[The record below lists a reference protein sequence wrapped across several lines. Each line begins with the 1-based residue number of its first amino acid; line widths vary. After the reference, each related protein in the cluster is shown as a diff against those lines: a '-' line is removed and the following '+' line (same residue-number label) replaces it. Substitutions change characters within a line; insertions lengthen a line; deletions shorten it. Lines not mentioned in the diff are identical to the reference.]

1 MTPALHESDS
11 RARSLRSVRSSSGP
25 LPLYLVLPGVVAA
38 AVALT
43 PFVYLFVRAGQAAWQ
58 DVERVLLRPRL
69 LELLGNTL
77 LLAAVVTTLCVVVG
91 VSLAWL
97 VVRSDLPGRRLL
109 GTMSALP
116 LAIPTYVA
124 AYAWLSLVPEISGF
138 LGAATVL
145 TLSSF
150 PYVFIPVAA
159 ALHGADPAMEEAS
172 RALGAGPWAT
182 FWRVTVRSMRPS
194 IAAGALLVVLYVL
207 SDFGAVSLMRYET
220 FTFAIFQS
228 YQAAFDRTA
237 AVVLALV
244 LAGVTLVI
252 VWGEARTRGR
262 ARYARL
268 GAGVARQ
275 GRAHGLGRLRIPAA
289 CYASGVAA
297 LALGIPATAL
307 AYWLVRGRSQMPPL
321 SEISA
326 AAVSS
331 VGLSLGGAAVTVAL
345 ATPVG
350 LLVARYGDRL
360 LPRLLERA
368 TYVGHALPGIV
379 VALSLV
385 FLSVRV
391 FYGLYQTALLVI
403 LAYAVLFL
411 PLAVGAVRSSAAQ
424 APPAL
429 EDVARSLG
437 RGPFEVL
444 RTITLPLVTPGI
456 AAGAALVFLTCM
468 KELPATL
475 LLRPTGVDTLATEL
489 WTETGVGAF
498 AAAAPYAA
506 LLVLLSA
513 VPTYLVSRR
522 TGGWLRAA
530 EMSARADEA
539 A

>member
-1 MTPALHESDS
+1 
-11 RARSLRSVRSSSGP
+11 
-25 LPLYLVLPGVVAA
+25 
-38 AVALT
+38 
-43 PFVYLFVRAGQAAWQ
+43 
-58 DVERVLLRPRL
+58 
-69 LELLGNTL
+69 
-77 LLAAVVTTLCVVVG
+77 
-91 VSLAWL
+91 
-97 VVRSDLPGRRLL
+97 
-109 GTMSALP
+109 
-116 LAIPTYVA
+116 
-124 AYAWLSLVPEISGF
+124 
-138 LGAATVL
+138 
-145 TLSSF
+145 
-150 PYVFIPVAA
+150 
-159 ALHGADPAMEEAS
+159 
-172 RALGAGPWAT
+172 
-182 FWRVTVRSMRPS
+182 
-194 IAAGALLVVLYVL
+194 
-207 SDFGAVSLMRYET
+207 
-220 FTFAIFQS
+220 
-228 YQAAFDRTA
+228 
-237 AVVLALV
+237 
-244 LAGVTLVI
+244 
-252 VWGEARTRGR
+252 
-262 ARYARL
+262 
-268 GAGVARQ
+268 
-275 GRAHGLGRLRIPAA
+275 
-289 CYASGVAA
+289 
-297 LALGIPATAL
+297 
-307 AYWLVRGRSQMPPL
+307 MPPL

-326 AAVSS
+326 AAASS

-391 FYGLYQTALLVI
+391 FFGLYQTALLVI